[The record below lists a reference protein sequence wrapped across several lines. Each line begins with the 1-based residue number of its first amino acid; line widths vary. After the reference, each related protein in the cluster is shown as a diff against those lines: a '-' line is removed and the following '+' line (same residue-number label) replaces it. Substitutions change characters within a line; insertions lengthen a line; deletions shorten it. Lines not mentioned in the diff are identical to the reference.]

1 VREWVVEDGTYGRV
15 ECVTALTQAAAA
27 AAAAAV
33 ARPGGGTVVA
43 IDLVDDVPEEEE
55 EEEEAGGGSGGG
67 VSVRQ
72 GRNAQRLLDALL
84 ESGGEWVEVSYD

>member
-1 VREWVVEDGTYGRV
+1 MGAMVARWLQ
-15 ECVTALTQAAAA
+15 ALTQAAAAAA

-43 IDLVDDVPEEEE
+43 IDPAAE

-84 ESGGEWVEVSYD
+84 ESGGEWVEVLYD

>member
-43 IDLVDDVPEEEE
+43 PIDLVPEE

>member
-1 VREWVVEDGTYGRV
+1 VVEDGTYGRV

-43 IDLVDDVPEEEE
+43 PIDLVPEE

>member
-1 VREWVVEDGTYGRV
+1 MREWVVEDGTYGRV

-43 IDLVDDVPEEEE
+43 PIDLVPEE

>member
-43 IDLVDDVPEEEE
+43 IDLVAEEEE